1 MAAVD
6 LILLLILL
14 ASVVL
19 GIWRGLVFEVLSVAG
34 WVCAFFVA
42 QWYAQ
47 DAAAWLP
54 LENTAEPLRYAAGFA
69 LVFVGVAFA
78 AAFLAWLIKKG
89 IEKVGLRPVDRA
101 LGAVFGLLR
110 GMVIL
115 LALALVVNMT
125 PWKDDPDW
133 RAAKA
138 ADVLDTGLQALKGA
152 MPDSLAQYFP

>member
-6 LILLLILL
+6 LVLLLILL

-19 GIWRGLVFEVLSVAG
+19 GIWRGLVFEVLSVTG

-42 QWYAQ
+42 QWYAD

-54 LENTAEPLRYAAGFA
+54 LQNTAEPLRYAAGFA

-101 LGAVFGLLR
+101 LGAAFGLLR
-110 GMVIL
+110 GAVIL

-125 PWKDDPDW
+125 PWKDDPAW
-133 RAAKA
+133 RSAAA
-138 ADVLDTGLQALKGA
+138 AGILDTGLHVLKGA
-152 MPDSLAQYFP
+152 MPESLAQYFP